1 MSGGPTPTRSV
12 SHRECITREEATE
25 LAWVEHAKLHVGREH
40 IWDQLLDKIYSPLL
54 DMSITSVICEC
65 GRCKNFGS
73 LHTHTLL
80 APITRRWPFELLVG
94 DYLSMPMGKGGFTKI
109 GLFVDV
115 FSQRLFGFKLKAS
128 AGKNTVDCLHRI
140 SQTFWPFDTFMANG
154 GMHFNCNEVR
164 EECETMGT
172 KLHIVATH
180 APWLNGLLEG
190 SNHNILHGLAHRC
203 APGLGEDDYTKMSL
217 KDLPKNWP
225 DHLDEVLLLLNE
237 CILPGLQYFQMNYSS
252 GTWSDF
258 RQRQAQIVSPRPRK

>member
-54 DMSITSVICEC
+54 DMSITAVICEC

-128 AGKNTVDCLHRI
+128 AGKNTVDCTAFLKPSGLLTH
-140 SQTFWPFDTFMANG
+140 SWPMEGCTSIAMRLGRSARRWALSYILWPLTRHGSMVCWKGPTIIYCMA
-154 GMHFNCNEVR
+154 
-164 EECETMGT
+164 
-172 KLHIVATH
+172 LHIGVHQDWGRMIT
-180 APWLNGLLEG
+180 
-190 SNHNILHGLAHRC
+190 R
-203 APGLGEDDYTKMSL
+203 
-217 KDLPKNWP
+217 
-225 DHLDEVLLLLNE
+225 
-237 CILPGLQYFQMNYSS
+237 
-252 GTWSDF
+252 
-258 RQRQAQIVSPRPRK
+258 R